1 MEKEP
6 LSTQRVS
13 DRKPVFLSV
22 AKALFLPFRLNV
34 IPGASGY
41 QAGKTAINRFTEFV
55 YEEYKDKG
63 IRVFAYH
70 PGGVK
75 TTLAT
80 GMPEK
85 YHHFLG
91 DTAEL
96 PAGFCLYL
104 ASSKA
109 DYLNGR
115 YVSANWDVDELEQ
128 IKDEILTND
137 KFKMILS

>member
-6 LSTQRVS
+6 SLTQQAL
-13 DRKPVFLSV
+13 DRKSEISSSKLLS
-22 AKALFLPFRLNV
+22 LPFRLTV

-55 YEEYKDKG
+55 YEEYKDEG

-70 PGGVK
+70 PGGVM
-75 TTLAT
+75 TTLAS
-80 GMPEK
+80 GLPEK
-85 YHHFLG
+85 FHHFLQ

-96 PAGFCLYL
+96 SAGFCLYL
-104 ASSKA
+104 SSSKA

-128 IKDEILTND
+128 ITEEILTND
-137 KFKMILS
+137 RFKMILS